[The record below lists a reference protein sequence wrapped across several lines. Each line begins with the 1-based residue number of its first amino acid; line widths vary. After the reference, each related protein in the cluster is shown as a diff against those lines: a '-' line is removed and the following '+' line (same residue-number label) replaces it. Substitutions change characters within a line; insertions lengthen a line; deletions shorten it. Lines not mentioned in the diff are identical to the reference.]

1 MNKKLVASLMIA
13 MLMLQTVSYAAPKE
27 VVQEEPTI
35 TVATPAETKEVL
47 TLEMAIEKGLK
58 NSLLFQEVE
67 NTAAIT
73 KLVKENAFNIQND
86 LNNATSDLGQ
96 AQYLIDDGRD
106 QIYEGKNQL
115 DAAQA
120 AYENNQVPKAI
131 TWGQLA
137 ASLGES
143 GKLLL
148 KVKDPSQVA
157 VSAGMSFE
165 QAAKQLNQEVGALL
179 MQLVG
184 AGVIPPEMASQM
196 AAKPITSETIK
207 AAVKGEIDSSSAYLA
222 SSEKKLEAST
232 QEYLEGQSAYEASLK
247 YALSSVTSK
256 LSTHTISSLEGD
268 ALGDLIVK
276 MSTKQDEVASYAV
289 NIYRNQVALLI
300 ENSYFEALKEQE
312 LLAVKKKAEERGRK
326 QYELATAAFEV
337 GVKSKDDMLIAKSYY
352 DATVMNTALQQKAYD
367 SALLTLKKNLN
378 VDLEEDFQL
387 EVVIPD
393 CDATFDLE
401 QGIAS
406 GLRARLEMKMAQAGK
421 DTYGYLMTALDDS
434 AYSDTSPQH
443 QEVALLQKQ
452 AEIAYQ
458 SEEKEV
464 ELSIRES
471 YQAMMTTKALV
482 ERAHALRESAEETVE
497 MAKAKYEAGYSCS
510 NALLASLNLEE
521 MAGTPVEVMAAEEN
535 LSTIEEKEVEAMNG
549 YQLAQLKYLNDIGV
563 LPY

>member
-1 MNKKLVASLMIA
+1 
-13 MLMLQTVSYAAPKE
+13 
-27 VVQEEPTI
+27 
-35 TVATPAETKEVL
+35 
-47 TLEMAIEKGLK
+47 
-58 NSLLFQEVE
+58 
-67 NTAAIT
+67 
-73 KLVKENAFNIQND
+73 
-86 LNNATSDLGQ
+86 
-96 AQYLIDDGRD
+96 
-106 QIYEGKNQL
+106 
-115 DAAQA
+115 
-120 AYENNQVPKAI
+120 
-131 TWGQLA
+131 
-137 ASLGES
+137 
-143 GKLLL
+143 
-148 KVKDPSQVA
+148 
-157 VSAGMSFE
+157 
-165 QAAKQLNQEVGALL
+165 

-268 ALGDLIVK
+268 ALCDLIVK